1 MLGHLGGSPFN
12 MYRNATYTEIRIQSM
27 LDLKVLLKNTRM
39 YVVTMESTKVSP
51 TL

>member
-1 MLGHLGGSPFN
+1 MLGHLGGIPFN
-12 MYRNATYTEIRIQSM
+12 MYRNATYTVIRIQSM

-39 YVVTMESTKVSP
+39 YVVTMESTTVSP